1 MQLLPFSA
9 ILGGVA
15 LLGKEEDGDGC
26 GVCAQQ
32 HPRDGVSQE
41 GPGIFP
47 EVFKQAARTVCGDS
61 LT

>member
-1 MQLLPFSA
+1 MT
-9 ILGGVA
+9 

-32 HPRDGVSQE
+32 HPWDGISQE

-47 EVFKQAARTVCGDS
+47 EVFKQAVRTVCGDS